1 MKKFVLLP
9 EDKYLRLTRT
19 TEQPLLPL
27 QGDQTGFVVSEASPE
42 LEVLSQKPLHSEIS
56 KNSVDLDVNQTKSS
70 SNDLLAQPNDSIIS
84 NAHSPDTGVSV
95 TTENTEDSLT
105 SVPPPGEPETYISEI
120 FT

>member
-19 TEQPLLPL
+19 TEQPPLPL
-27 QGDQTGFVVSEASPE
+27 QSNHTGFVVSEPSSE
-42 LEVLSQKPLHSEIS
+42 LEVQSQKPEIS
-56 KNSVDLDVNQTKSS
+56 KNSVDLDVNQTKPS
-70 SNDLLAQPNDSIIS
+70 SNELLTQPNDSIIS